1 MATRG
6 RKPFANRKAAFQNP
20 TEEKGVHPTILKQAR
35 KTGQLNLSGRN
46 LSTGDDFNSSLIQP
60 LDHIILIMFIILCQS
75 AIIEDIHSVVK
86 QQNLFFILTMT
97 SYKSVQS
104 STGDRY
110 DIIKKMTN
118 RQHDKVRSGYKST
131 RIQSIGKR
139 GVVEFKGAIIL

>member
-60 LDHIILIMFIILCQS
+60 LDHIREVYTSLIIYT
-75 AIIEDIHSVVK
+75 DHVYHSVLVSYYRGHSFIRK
-86 QQNLFFILTMT
+86 AVEFIL
-97 SYKSVQS
+97 YFN
-104 STGDRY
+104 D
-110 DIIKKMTN
+110 
-118 RQHDKVRSGYKST
+118 DK
-131 RIQSIGKR
+131 
-139 GVVEFKGAIIL
+139 L

>member
-60 LDHIILIMFIILCQS
+60 LDHNT
-75 AIIEDIHSVVK
+75 DHVYHSVLVSYYRGHSFIRK
-86 QQNLFFILTMT
+86 AVEFIL
-97 SYKSVQS
+97 YFN
-104 STGDRY
+104 D
-110 DIIKKMTN
+110 
-118 RQHDKVRSGYKST
+118 DK
-131 RIQSIGKR
+131 
-139 GVVEFKGAIIL
+139 L

>member
-60 LDHIILIMFIILCQS
+60 LDIYTDHVY
-75 AIIEDIHSVVK
+75 HSVLVGYYRGHSFIRK
-86 QQNLFFILTMT
+86 AVEFIL
-97 SYKSVQS
+97 YFN
-104 STGDRY
+104 D
-110 DIIKKMTN
+110 
-118 RQHDKVRSGYKST
+118 DK
-131 RIQSIGKR
+131 
-139 GVVEFKGAIIL
+139 L

>member
-60 LDHIILIMFIILCQS
+60 TDHVY
-75 AIIEDIHSVVK
+75 HSVLVSYYRGHSFSRK
-86 QQNLFFILTMT
+86 AVEFIL
-97 SYKSVQS
+97 YFN
-104 STGDRY
+104 D
-110 DIIKKMTN
+110 
-118 RQHDKVRSGYKST
+118 DK
-131 RIQSIGKR
+131 
-139 GVVEFKGAIIL
+139 L

>member
-60 LDHIILIMFIILCQS
+60 VLVSYYRGHSFIRK
-75 AIIEDIHSVVK
+75 AVE
-86 QQNLFFILTMT
+86 FIL
-97 SYKSVQS
+97 YFN
-104 STGDRY
+104 D
-110 DIIKKMTN
+110 
-118 RQHDKVRSGYKST
+118 DK
-131 RIQSIGKR
+131 
-139 GVVEFKGAIIL
+139 L

>member
-60 LDHIILIMFIILCQS
+60 LDHIYYNNT
-75 AIIEDIHSVVK
+75 DHVYHSVLVSYYRGHSFIRK
-86 QQNLFFILTMT
+86 AVEFIL
-97 SYKSVQS
+97 YFN
-104 STGDRY
+104 D
-110 DIIKKMTN
+110 
-118 RQHDKVRSGYKST
+118 DKLSGYKS
-131 RIQSIGKR
+131 
-139 GVVEFKGAIIL
+139 V